1 MKERIKWIL
10 VGFGFTAI
18 LQFLVSLG
26 FTGLA
31 FSAARSG
38 NAGEQGAISLYVFG
52 FTLGAFL
59 VGGFVIGWMSEEQRM
74 LDAVIVALF
83 TLAICAVIYTAL
95 PGETSRAQFVAGSWL
110 SESVARINAD
120 GSTTTATQIAFTL
133 RSGLFSLLALVASA
147 IGAYWGWHVKVPHDG
162 FIERA
167 ALLIGLAG
175 AVVGPFVLVATG
187 VRQSDDQA
195 GTGLPW
201 YFLAT
206 LLVVLLVIV
215 GVGYVMFSRE
225 SHYEDEISISPEH
238 HVSAEGK
245 ALGHSA

>member
-18 LQFLVSLG
+18 LQFLISLA

-38 NAGEQGAISLYVFG
+38 VAGEQGAISLYVFG

-59 VGGFVIGWMSEEQRM
+59 VGGFVIGWMSEEQRIP
-74 LDAVIVALF
+74 DAVLVALF
-83 TLAICAVIYTAL
+83 TLAVSAIIYTAL
-95 PGETSRAQFVAGSWL
+95 PGEPSRAQFVTGSWL
-110 SESVARINAD
+110 SESLTRANAD
-120 GSTTTATQIAFTL
+120 GSSSTATQIAFTA
-133 RSGLFSLLALVASA
+133 RSGLFALLAFTASA
-147 IGAYWGWHVKVPHDG
+147 IGAYWGWHVKVPHEG
-162 FIERA
+162 FIDRA

-175 AVVGPFVLVATG
+175 AVVGPYILVATSG
-187 VRQSDDQA
+187 DRDA
-195 GTGLPW
+195 AGLPW
-201 YFLAT
+201 YVLAT

-215 GVGYVMFSRE
+215 GVGYVMFTRE

-238 HVSAEGK
+238 HVSTEGK